1 MSIKFFC
8 LIVLL
13 CSQVKAIVYLPFNE
27 MHGRRFDSTVIHSQD
42 PHGAQRL
49 HSQVLDSKGFVY
61 GGYPVEAKPPH
72 WWVEALKECRQTGM
86 KARIACLVGKMP
98 R

>member
-13 CSQVKAIVYLPFNE
+13 CSQVKAVITTAPKQ
-27 MHGRRFDSTVIHSQD
+27 MHGSLLESSGAHSQD
-42 PHGAQRL
+42 PHGAQRR
-49 HSQVLDSKGFVY
+49 HSQVWDSKGFVY